1 MNQNYLTDVIEGQ
14 VTKINGD
21 LKPYETPDYAVFN
34 MADYDPFI
42 GFGELLYGGWIM
54 E

>member
-1 MNQNYLTDVIEGQ
+1 MQGCC
-14 VTKINGD
+14 TKINGE
-21 LKPYETPDYAVFN
+21 LRPYESPDYAVFN

-42 GFGELLYGGWIM
+42 GLGELLYGGWVM